1 MTILFITLAYP
12 KLSERNL
19 YSDLMEEFVNRGHE
33 VFVACQTEKR
43 EGIQT
48 HCIEKSGVH
57 VLRIRT
63 GNITKAGILEKGIST
78 FRLQGQFSKSV
89 RKFPGFTKLDLI
101 LYSTPPITFARLI
114 RQLKQQHQAKTYLLL
129 KDIFPQNAVD
139 LQLIKKNGFLH
150 QLFRRQEK
158 SLYHISD
165 HIGCMSQANVDYVLA
180 HNPEVS
186 PHKIEICPNSIRP
199 SELQEKS
206 EDNRKK
212 IREKL
217 GIPIDS
223 ILFIYGGNLGKPQGA
238 SFIIKT
244 LHVFEENPSASLLI
258 VGSGTEFGG
267 IRQAVTELRSS
278 RVKVLQMLPKSE
290 YDDLLRTCD
299 AGLIYLD
306 SRFTIPNFP
315 SRLTAYLDYGIPILA
330 ATDKISDIKDAI
342 IEGNFGAWVEAGD
355 IESFRKEVSRIIDDE
370 EIRILWSA
378 NAKAYLLKNYTV
390 EASANVIMSHI
401 GVT

>member
-12 KLSERNL
+12 KPSERNL
-19 YSDLMEEFVNRGHE
+19 YSDLMDEFVNRGHA

-43 EGIQT
+43 EGLQT
-48 HCIEKSGVH
+48 HCTEQSGVH

-63 GNITKAGILEKGIST
+63 GNITKVGILEKGIST
-78 FRLQGQFSKSV
+78 FRLQGQFSKTV
-89 RKFPGFTKLDLI
+89 RKDPGLPKLDLI
-101 LYSTPPITFARLI
+101 LYSTPPITFTSLI
-114 RQLKQQHQAKTYLLL
+114 RQLKKKHQAKTYLLL

-139 LQLIKKNGFLH
+139 LELIKKNGFLH

-158 SLYHISD
+158 CLYHISD
-165 HIGCMSQANVDYVLA
+165 YIGCMSQANVDYVLA

-186 PHKIEICPNSIRP
+186 PHTIEICPNSIRP
-199 SELQEKS
+199 SELTKKS
-206 EDNRKK
+206 QDNHKK

-217 GIPIDS
+217 GIPNGS
-223 ILFIYGGNLGKPQGA
+223 VLFIYGGNLGKPQGA

-244 LHVFEENPSASLLI
+244 LHVFGENSSATLLI
-258 VGSGTEFGG
+258 VGSGTEFGR
-267 IRQAVTELRSS
+267 IQQAVSELRSS

-299 AGLIYLD
+299 VGLIYLD

-315 SRLTAYLDYGIPILA
+315 SRLMAYLDYGIPILA

-342 IEGNFGAWVEAGD
+342 TEGNFGAWVEAGD
-355 IESFRKEVSRIIDDE
+355 IESFRKEVIRITDDE
-370 EIRILWSA
+370 ETRAIWST
-378 NAKAYLLKNYTV
+378 NARAYLLKNYTV

-401 GVT
+401 GVA